1 MVWFFYVV
9 ILINLLKPKML
20 CLLCLL
26 ALLAG
31 WLAGWLD
38 AVTHMLQQQR
48 EHKYRANVSV

>member
-1 MVWFFYVV
+1 MVWFFYV

-20 CLLCLL
+20 CLLC
-26 ALLAG
+26 LLAG